1 MTAPATTPRTFVQ
14 RIAGATALQSAVYE
28 EVESDRDAIAQAV
41 VVVLAASIASGIG
54 LGGFSGRGLAGIPL
68 QAAASLAAW
77 VAWAVLTLQIG
88 TRLLPERQTQASV
101 GELLRTL
108 GFAASPGLLGVLA
121 LLPGLAA
128 PVFAL
133 TSIWMLLAMV
143 VAVRAALDYSSLGR
157 ALAVCL
163 LAALLVVGMAVIV
176 GLLFQT
182 SVS

>member
-1 MTAPATTPRTFVQ
+1 MTKPATGPHTFVQ

-28 EVESDRDAIAQAV
+28 EVEHDPGALPQAV
-41 VVVLAASIASGIG
+41 VVVLAASIAAGIG
-54 LGGFSGRGLAGIPL
+54 LGGLSGRGLAGIPL

-77 VAWAVLTLQIG
+77 VAWAMLTLQIG
-88 TRLLPERQTQASV
+88 TRLLPERQTQADV

-121 LLPGLAA
+121 LLPGLAG

-143 VAVRAALDYSSLGR
+143 VAVRQALDYSSIGR

-163 LAALLVVGMAVIV
+163 VAALLVVGMALLV

-182 SVS
+182 RVS

>member
-1 MTAPATTPRTFVQ
+1 VTTPATRPRTFVQ

-28 EVESDRDAIAQAV
+28 EVEGDRGAMAQAV
-41 VVVLAASIASGIG
+41 VVVIAASIAAGIG
-54 LGGFSGRGLAGIPL
+54 LGGLSGRGLAGIPL

-77 VAWAVLTLQIG
+77 VAWAMLTLQIG
-88 TRLLPERQTQASV
+88 TRLLPERQTRASM

-143 VAVRAALDYSSLGR
+143 VAVRSALDYSSVAR

-163 LAALLVVGMAVIV
+163 VAALLVVGMALLV
-176 GLLFQT
+176 GVLFQT
-182 SVS
+182 RVS